1 MFFFRKIPTDFIED
15 VENPKMVGKTLRY
28 YDTGDDVCTV
38 KPCHDEVKFLHL
50 GNCRLLLSLDA
61 SLISSDVVIDVTEG
75 IIISVS
81 AVKSDDK
88 SYEGKMEVMD

>member
-1 MFFFRKIPTDFIED
+1 MCFFRKIPTDFIED
-15 VENPKMVGKTLRY
+15 VEKSKMVEKNN
-28 YDTGDDVCTV
+28 GDDVCTV

-75 IIISVS
+75 IIVSVS
-81 AVKSDDK
+81 AVKRDDK
-88 SYEGKMEVMD
+88 SYEGKMEVMDCKN